1 MNIFGMEDE
10 DGLFLDFWV
19 LIKYKKKDDDVK
31 KIIFDYFW
39 LNFFLK

>member
-1 MNIFGMEDE
+1 MNIFGMENE

-31 KIIFDYFW
+31 GRKLFLIIFG
-39 LNFFLK
+39 